1 VQPTRPGGAVGAA
14 GLGGTVRWDARI
26 AAGAVP
32 FAVLASVHL
41 LVLLL
46 LRLLAWTPTQD
57 TAVSTPVPDELT
69 PTDLRPA
76 AVLTQADHHPAVA
89 PMQDTESGQD
99 AQQARRVWGRAL
111 LASETQDKPV
121 SWQDV
126 QAATGLSRSRSYALL
141 RQERETLAGTNGQGR
156 TLLP

>member
-1 VQPTRPGGAVGAA
+1 MV
-14 GLGGTVRWDARI
+14 
-26 AAGAVP
+26 
-32 FAVLASVHL
+32 
-41 LVLLL
+41 
-46 LRLLAWTPTQD
+46 
-57 TAVSTPVPDELT
+57 
-69 PTDLRPA
+69 
-76 AVLTQADHHPAVA
+76 
-89 PMQDTESGQD
+89 
-99 AQQARRVWGRAL
+99 RAL